1 LACSLGRVSGS
12 RDNLEKKGGTN
23 VFTIRESG
31 EKLLVAPTGDPWA
44 IAGGALWLDRDQARE
59 LARRLTEATA
69 WTVEETNDEDA

>member
-1 LACSLGRVSGS
+1 L
-12 RDNLEKKGGTN
+12 RDNLEKKGRTN